1 MSVSVVLSPIGGSGQ
16 QFLDSN
22 GNPLSGGK
30 LYSYVAGTTT
40 PLATYTS
47 ISGDTANTNPIILD
61 TNGRCPSGVWL
72 VYGSAY
78 KFVLKT
84 SADVL
89 VGTWDNITGLATT
102 FVQVSA
108 LPTASSSTRGYAY
121 LVLGVNPEPD
131 HGYVGVMLGDGTY
144 GFVTLF

>member
-16 QFLDSN
+16 QFLGTN
-22 GNPLSGGK
+22 GLPLNGGK
-30 LYSYVAGTTT
+30 LYSYVAGSTT

-47 ISGDTANTNPIILD
+47 ISGDTANTNPIILGTD
-61 TNGRCPSGVWL
+61 GRCPSGVWL

-89 VGTWDNITGLATT
+89 VGTYDNITGLATT
-102 FVQVSA
+102 FVQVAA
-108 LPTASSSTRGYAY
+108 LPTADSTTRGYAY
-121 LVLGVNPEPD
+121 IVLGTGGEPD
-131 HGYVGVMLGDGTY
+131 HGYVGVMFGTGSY
-144 GFVTLF
+144 GFVQLF